1 MTITTFSLPIEAQ
14 IAWAKLDSEGIP
26 AFVADEHTINA
37 HWLYSNA
44 LGGVRLQVPNSFAEQ
59 AHNILKQDYSE
70 LLIAEQG
77 IDTNHCSYCGHDT
90 L

>member
-1 MTITTFSLPIEAQ
+1 MYIATILSGARDMMTITTFSLPIEAQ

-44 LGGVRLQVPNSFAEQ
+44 LGGVRLQVPNGFAEQ
-59 AHNILKQDYSE
+59 AHNI
-70 LLIAEQG
+70 
-77 IDTNHCSYCGHDT
+77 
-90 L
+90 